1 MTSRGL
7 EDARLTNDTGQL
19 DTMKDHTKKEPLD
32 SMPGMLTATT
42 RRSGS
47 TSAQHGGSRS
57 KAETA
62 EGNHRAA
69 PVDPDALFEQVLDR
83 ANQSG
88 SDCTTGT
95 SPNRKEGAS

>member
-1 MTSRGL
+1 
-7 EDARLTNDTGQL
+7 
-19 DTMKDHTKKEPLD
+19 MKDQTNEESLD
-32 SMPGMLTATT
+32 PMPGKLPVTAS
-42 RRSGS
+42 RSG
-47 TSAQHGGSRS
+47 TASAQHGGSRS

-69 PVDPDALFEQVLDR
+69 PVDPDAWFEQVLDR

-95 SPNRKEGAS
+95 SPNRKERAS